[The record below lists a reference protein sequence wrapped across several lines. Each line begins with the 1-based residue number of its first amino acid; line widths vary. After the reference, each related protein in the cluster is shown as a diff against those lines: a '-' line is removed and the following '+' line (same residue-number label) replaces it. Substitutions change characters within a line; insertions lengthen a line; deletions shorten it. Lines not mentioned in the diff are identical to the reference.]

1 MQWFSLRPMSMSTGQ
16 DIMIF
21 TVEDKDD
28 NSFSRTH
35 TLHPNRSSIN
45 LSLET
50 ICLPY
55 IKKNRKIIKVLK
67 EKIPK
72 KNWKQLVPGLGL
84 VMNQVKLPWVKM
96 QCQILNGSG
105 LGDILVEV
113 HSVNFTK
120 YSAVFTQVLGW
131 FVSITWSLDILHEKG
146 FSPFFFQ
153 IERVHFMV
161 EI

>member
-1 MQWFSLRPMSMSTGQ
+1 MSTGQ

-84 VMNQVKLPWVKM
+84 VMNQVKLP
-96 QCQILNGSG
+96 
-105 LGDILVEV
+105 
-113 HSVNFTK
+113 
-120 YSAVFTQVLGW
+120 
-131 FVSITWSLDILHEKG
+131 
-146 FSPFFFQ
+146 
-153 IERVHFMV
+153 
-161 EI
+161 